1 MGLRRTRIVMQLKLP
16 HEDVGGLFV
25 LHKGVEYTAVP
36 TEEPD
41 LWTWRFQIGDIV
53 KTGKVN
59 AKLKELAIRRVQLR
73 IDRALKGAGK
83 TP

>member
-1 MGLRRTRIVMQLKLP
+1 
-16 HEDVGGLFV
+16 V
-25 LHKGVEYTAVP
+25 LHKGVEYTVVP

>member
-1 MGLRRTRIVMQLKLP
+1 MPLRFP
-16 HEDVGGLFV
+16 HQDVSEIFV
-25 LHKGVEYTAVP
+25 LHKGVEYTVVP